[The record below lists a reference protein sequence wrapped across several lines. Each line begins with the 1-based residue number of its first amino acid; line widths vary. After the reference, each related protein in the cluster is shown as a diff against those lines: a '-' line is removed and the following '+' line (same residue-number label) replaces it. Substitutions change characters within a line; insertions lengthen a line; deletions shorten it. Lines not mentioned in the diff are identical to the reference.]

1 MHTVKEEV
9 KRMPDYRKMYLKMAQ
24 ETEKAIRILIAAQKE
39 CEELYIEGER
49 REPILLSPKKEK
61 T

>member
-1 MHTVKEEV
+1 
-9 KRMPDYRKMYLKMAQ
+9 MPDYRKMYLKMAQ

-61 T
+61 P